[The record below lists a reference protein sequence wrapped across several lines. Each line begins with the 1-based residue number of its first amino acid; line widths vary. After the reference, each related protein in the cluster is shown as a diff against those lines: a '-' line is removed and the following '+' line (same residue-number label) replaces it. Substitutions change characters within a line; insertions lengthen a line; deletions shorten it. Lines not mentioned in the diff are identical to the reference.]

1 MDSANGSSVYDKH
14 IPYLTNEAAIAFVHP
29 MVKNTQKNFLC
40 YYKESNKKA
49 AYEALEN

>member
-14 IPYLTNEAAIAFVHP
+14 IPYLTNEAAMAFIHP
-29 MVKNTQKNFLC
+29 MVKNMQKNVLC